1 MLCSPASFS
10 LQIGIAILN
19 AQIHIDGVT
28 TVADRA
34 PDVRRV
40 VRAGVAI
47 LVMAVLKDVVARL
60 DTSLVKFSCEFEQK
74 RGYSEQDDMA
84 GGSLCVRRSGVCL
97 RSSLASMLFRATC
110 ALLSDRWLAHLATR
124 DDIGIAI
131 LNAQIHIDGVTTV
144 ADRAPD
150 VRRVVRAGVAILVMA
165 VLKDVVARLDMS
177 LVKFSCEFEQKRG
190 YSEQDDMAG
199 GSLCVRRSGV
209 CLRSSLASMLFRA
222 TCALLSDRWLAHL
235 ATRDDIGIAILN
247 AQIHIDGVTTVADR
261 APDVRRVVRAGVAI
275 LVMAVLKDVVARLDM
290 SLVKFSCEFEQKRG
304 YSEQDDMAGGSL
316 CVRRSGV
323 CLRSSLAS
331 MLFRATCALLSDRW
345 LAHLATRDDIGIAI
359 LNAQI
364 HIDGVT
370 TVADRAPD
378 VRRVVRAGVAILV
391 MAVLKD
397 VVARLDM
404 SLVKFS
410 CEFEQKRGYSEQDD
424 MAGGS
429 LCVRRSGVC
438 LRSSLASML
447 FRATCA
453 LLSDRWLAHLATRDD
468 IGIAILNAQ
477 IHIDGVTT
485 VADRAPDVR
494 RVVRAGVAILVMAVL
509 KDVVARL
516 DMSLCEFEQ
525 KRGYSEQDDMAGGS
539 LCVRRSGVCLRSSL
553 ASMLFRAT
561 CALLSDRWLAH
572 LATRDDVMLA
582 RHLFPTTD
590 RYRYPK
596 RPNTYRRRDNRS

>member
-1 MLCSPASFS
+1 MMLCSLGIFS
-10 LQIGIAILN
+10 PLQIGIAILN

-60 DTSLVKFSCEFEQK
+60 DMSLCEFEQK

-97 RSSLASMLFRATC
+97 R
-110 ALLSDRWLAHLATR
+110 
-124 DDIGIAI
+124 IGIAI

-516 DMSLCEFEQ
+516 DMSLVKFSCEFEQ

-539 LCVRRSGVCLRSSL
+539 LCVRRSGVCLRPCEHVVPSDMCATVGSL
-553 ASMLFRAT
+553 ASSPCYSR
-561 CALLSDRWLAH
+561 
-572 LATRDDVMLA
+572 
-582 RHLFPTTD
+582 
-590 RYRYPK
+590 
-596 RPNTYRRRDNRS
+596 

>member
-1 MLCSPASFS
+1 MLCSLGIFS
-10 LQIGIAILN
+10 PLQIGIAILN

-60 DTSLVKFSCEFEQK
+60 DMSLCEFEQK

-97 RSSLASMLFRATC
+97 R
-110 ALLSDRWLAHLATR
+110 
-124 DDIGIAI
+124 IGIAI

-290 SLVKFSCEFEQKRG
+290 SLVKFSMC
-304 YSEQDDMAGGSL
+304 
-316 CVRRSGV
+316 C
-323 CLRSSLAS
+323 
-331 MLFRATCALLSDRW
+331 
-345 LAHLATRDDIGIAI
+345 
-359 LNAQI
+359 
-364 HIDGVT
+364 
-370 TVADRAPD
+370 
-378 VRRVVRAGVAILV
+378 
-391 MAVLKD
+391 
-397 VVARLDM
+397 
-404 SLVKFS
+404 
-410 CEFEQKRGYSEQDD
+410 
-424 MAGGS
+424 
-429 LCVRRSGVC
+429 
-438 LRSSLASML
+438 
-447 FRATCA
+447 
-453 LLSDRWLAHLATRDD
+453 
-468 IGIAILNAQ
+468 
-477 IHIDGVTT
+477 
-485 VADRAPDVR
+485 
-494 RVVRAGVAILVMAVL
+494 
-509 KDVVARL
+509 
-516 DMSLCEFEQ
+516 
-525 KRGYSEQDDMAGGS
+525 
-539 LCVRRSGVCLRSSL
+539 
-553 ASMLFRAT
+553 
-561 CALLSDRWLAH
+561 
-572 LATRDDVMLA
+572 
-582 RHLFPTTD
+582 
-590 RYRYPK
+590 
-596 RPNTYRRRDNRS
+596 

>member
-1 MLCSPASFS
+1 MLCSLGIFS
-10 LQIGIAILN
+10 PLQIGIAILN

-97 RSSLASMLFRATC
+97 R
-110 ALLSDRWLAHLATR
+110 
-124 DDIGIAI
+124 IGIAI

-275 LVMAVLKDVVARLDM
+275 LVMAVLKDVVARLDT
-290 SLVKFSCEFEQKRG
+290 SLVKFSLRVSWMSVVFEV
-304 YSEQDDMAGGSL
+304 S
-316 CVRRSGV
+316 V
-323 CLRSSLAS
+323 
-331 MLFRATCALLSDRW
+331 
-345 LAHLATRDDIGIAI
+345 
-359 LNAQI
+359 
-364 HIDGVT
+364 
-370 TVADRAPD
+370 
-378 VRRVVRAGVAILV
+378 
-391 MAVLKD
+391 
-397 VVARLDM
+397 
-404 SLVKFS
+404 
-410 CEFEQKRGYSEQDD
+410 
-424 MAGGS
+424 
-429 LCVRRSGVC
+429 
-438 LRSSLASML
+438 
-447 FRATCA
+447 
-453 LLSDRWLAHLATRDD
+453 
-468 IGIAILNAQ
+468 
-477 IHIDGVTT
+477 
-485 VADRAPDVR
+485 
-494 RVVRAGVAILVMAVL
+494 
-509 KDVVARL
+509 
-516 DMSLCEFEQ
+516 
-525 KRGYSEQDDMAGGS
+525 
-539 LCVRRSGVCLRSSL
+539 
-553 ASMLFRAT
+553 
-561 CALLSDRWLAH
+561 
-572 LATRDDVMLA
+572 
-582 RHLFPTTD
+582 
-590 RYRYPK
+590 
-596 RPNTYRRRDNRS
+596 